1 MRSTIHHT
9 KKLLLELNAALNFMH
24 DLTLLYQI
32 KQTFFLKLT
41 GKKRYIK
48 TLSKSN
54 TSTCN
59 NSDMPWSYH
68 PAIKS
73 IKALE
78 YNLHMHLKS
87 QTFFRT

>member
-1 MRSTIHHT
+1 MRSTIHHS

-48 TLSKSN
+48 KHYPKVIQVLVITVICRGHITQQSN
-54 TSTCN
+54 Q
-59 NSDMPWSYH
+59 
-68 PAIKS
+68 
-73 IKALE
+73 
-78 YNLHMHLKS
+78 LK
-87 QTFFRT
+87 R